1 MDTKYRTEIVDS
13 IRRGEY
19 RGAFNKET
27 ALRYIDKPSR
37 QQTQSRK
44 PDSKVVDSD

>member
-27 ALRYIDKPSR
+27 TLRDIDKSGR

-44 PDSKVVDSD
+44 PDRKVVDSD